1 MKYKLAIGS
10 AMLLAIA
17 CVVNTVFLRSALT
30 DGYQVSEIKRF
41 LMPIESARDSI
52 EKTLGTNRRLSIA
65 DMREIL
71 DRQQQDI
78 NQHWEKVKDSIL
90 DDSYLRDKNL
100 VNISIVL
107 KSGSKLVTTIGE
119 DDDQDTPTELIE
131 QIVDISNGN
140 ALAGL
145 EFVEN
150 NRNYYVP
157 YLLFDN
163 QGRWF
168 GSLVFQFEKE
178 VLRYSVSPR
187 LAQHFAPT
195 IIIGTFSVLSIF
207 LLNFQLALE
216 NRRTRKK
223 DFVFDFVLIMLT
235 SLLCSLLINTIIF
248 ERQILEASA
257 ENGREVTA
265 EISAELSK
273 RLAQRKTGAT
283 SRTGKFGFSDSFS
296 LFDNF
301 EAIILSDSN
310 GKTIFR
316 HQPDRSRGSPIES
329 LAQIAVMGHLP
340 EEKFSVSEKL
350 NGLKLKDGSDV
361 TATILIS
368 KQDIFRNSVTLL
380 VAGITILL
388 ITILVMVECLLL
400 YLHMF
405 GKKRSKKNRSQR
417 YELGFVRP
425 AMFLFLFAIDLS
437 MSFLPLHMQSFDAE
451 LFGLSRDIVL
461 GLPISAE
468 FLCVGI
474 FLLVAGVWMD
484 RRGWHEPFF
493 VGLLVVGV
501 GSLCSWATNSA
512 LIFILSRAM
521 VGVGYGLTLMS
532 AQGLVINFSGSNGRA
547 RGFASLFAGLYSGSI
562 CGAAAGAILAER
574 FGYGKVFFFGAIV
587 VLFLIVFSWSFMR
600 SAAARPGPV
609 SESSATPRQRI
620 HSGLSRPD
628 RSQGFD
634 YRAGSDSVWNLP
646 DLFRPP
652 GWPDDRSVRQ

>member
-1 MKYKLAIGS
+1 
-10 AMLLAIA
+10 MLLAIA
-17 CVVNTVFLRSALT
+17 CLVNTLFLRSALT

-41 LMPIESARDSI
+41 LIPIESARDSI

-65 DMREIL
+65 GMREIL
-71 DRQQQDI
+71 DRQRQEI
-78 NQHWEKVKDSIL
+78 NQHWERVKDSKL
-90 DDSYLRDKNL
+90 DGGYLRDKNL

-107 KSGSKLVTTIGE
+107 KSGSKLVTTISEGA
-119 DDDQDTPTELIE
+119 DRDTPAELID
-131 QIVDISNGN
+131 QIVDISNGE

-145 EFVEN
+145 EFVED
-150 NRNYYVP
+150 NRHYYVP

-195 IIIGTFSVLSIF
+195 IIIVIFSVLSIF

-257 ENGREVTA
+257 DNGREVTA
-265 EISAELSK
+265 EISAELSD
-273 RLAQRKTGAT
+273 RLVQRKTGTT
-283 SRTGKFGFSDSFS
+283 SRTGRFGFSDSFS

-301 EAIILSDSN
+301 EAIILSDSS

-316 HQPDRSRGSPIES
+316 HQPDRSRSSRIES
-329 LAQIAVMGHLP
+329 LAQIAVIGHLP

-350 NGLKLKDGSDV
+350 NGLKLKNGSDV

-368 KQDIFRNSVTLL
+368 KQDVFRNSVTLL
-380 VAGITILL
+380 IAGITILL

-400 YLHMF
+400 YLHML
-405 GKKRSKKNRSQR
+405 GKGRSKKNRSQR

-493 VGLLVVGV
+493 VD
-501 GSLCSWATNSA
+501 SLNRTVFNYIRYI
-512 LIFILSRAM
+512 LNIF
-521 VGVGYGLTLMS
+521 
-532 AQGLVINFSGSNGRA
+532 
-547 RGFASLFAGLYSGSI
+547 
-562 CGAAAGAILAER
+562 R
-574 FGYGKVFFFGAIV
+574 FI
-587 VLFLIVFSWSFMR
+587 
-600 SAAARPGPV
+600 
-609 SESSATPRQRI
+609 
-620 HSGLSRPD
+620 
-628 RSQGFD
+628 
-634 YRAGSDSVWNLP
+634 
-646 DLFRPP
+646 
-652 GWPDDRSVRQ
+652 